1 MTRAATTRRRT
12 FSWDDPLAMAA
23 ARRGRD
29 GLEFFRALA
38 AGDLPQPPLYQ
49 ALGFRIAGADPG
61 TTRFTGEIGEYLFNS
76 FGIVHGGYAATL
88 IDSAAGSA
96 VQTRLPRG
104 TATAT
109 IRLRVE
115 FLRPITAETGT
126 VSCVSRVVAVGAH
139 VAFSEAAVTDAAG
152 RELAR
157 GRGSFVVSHGES
169 KAPGKPA
176 APAKPAAAET
186 PAPALEPAAGRRET
200 EWADPRELV
209 EAYGRLPGLDF
220 IDGQRRGTVPAAGL
234 GATLGFG
241 PIAVSPGCAVY
252 GCVPESWHY
261 NPMGAVHGGLAAI
274 LVDSAGGAAVHST
287 FPPGRGSSAVVL
299 TVDYLR
305 PILRATGAL
314 RCIGTVVRAGRR
326 IGIADAT
333 LEDAGGQM
341 LARGAVT
348 YLAAAA

>member
-1 MTRAATTRRRT
+1 MNDDARRRA
-12 FSWDDPLAMAA
+12 FSWGDPVAMAA

-38 AGDLPQPPLYQ
+38 AGDMPQPPLYQ

-61 TTRFTGEIGEYLFNS
+61 TTRFSGEIGEYLYNS

-96 VQTRLPRG
+96 VQTRLPQG

-115 FLRPITAETGT
+115 FLRPITAATGA
-126 VSCVSRVVAVGAH
+126 VSCVSRVVAIGEH

-157 GRGSFVVSHGES
+157 GRGSFVVSRGE
-169 KAPGKPA
+169 GKT
-176 APAKPAAAET
+176 AKPAAVEK
-186 PAPALEPAAGRRET
+186 PAPAMRPEAGRRET
-200 EWADPRELV
+200 EWADPGALID
-209 EAYGRLPGLDF
+209 AYGRLSGLDF
-220 IDGQRRGTVPAAGL
+220 IEGQRRGTVPAAGI

-241 PIAVSPGCAVY
+241 PIDVSPGRAVY

-274 LVDSAGGAAVHST
+274 LIDSAGGAAVHST

-333 LEDAGGQM
+333 LEDGGGQM
-341 LARGAVT
+341 LARGSVT